1 MDDIIKPTN
10 LTPAEIIPS
19 GLTPSELTPDAMSDL
34 NTKIAII
41 IGSIV
46 ALIAIL
52 ILAAFF
58 IQKGKEYFHNKRK
71 DKRKDNIKEN
81 NAINTELD
89 NEIKKYQKNIYDSC
103 EKSKNQ
109 INIEDNDLKQ
119 LINSRREKLD
129 QKYTISIQKNE
140 NYTTINNYQITF
152 CEDKF
157 EEAINQFNKIK
168 QLRDKNNPE
177 INKILLDLLK
187 STGNTQSLF
196 EVYRGEGTINLLNRD
211 KQGEYIQNTN
221 LNVIE
226 HNLFNKY
233 QKKITKTL
241 NENKLDKANKIVKIF
256 KMLLYYERV
265 TNFVIGAKNQDEY
278 LDIIKKTY
286 PNIKDYE
293 FSDEFISKF
302 QKVLKDE
309 YFYSLIDLKFEYEEV
324 LQRMPCAAFVTDARA
339 NATLSLGSSNK
350 SPEYSENDKENYQL
364 ILNDLN
370 TVIENII
377 KANPQYTHLY
387 SLTKEQFQK
396 ADKENFEQTL
406 KFIDENKV
414 VERMNEVMNQ
424 SKNPPSNNVNLG
436 HGGRGHG
443 HD

>member
-1 MDDIIKPTN
+1 M
-10 LTPAEIIPS
+10 L
-19 GLTPSELTPDAMSDL
+19 
-34 NTKIAII
+34 
-41 IGSIV
+41 
-46 ALIAIL
+46 
-52 ILAAFF
+52 
-58 IQKGKEYFHNKRK
+58 
-71 DKRKDNIKEN
+71 
-81 NAINTELD
+81 
-89 NEIKKYQKNIYDSC
+89 KY
-103 EKSKNQ
+103 
-109 INIEDNDLKQ
+109 LKCF
-119 LINSRREKLD
+119 
-129 QKYTISIQKNE
+129 YT
-140 NYTTINNYQITF
+140 
-152 CEDKF
+152 
-157 EEAINQFNKIK
+157 
-168 QLRDKNNPE
+168 
-177 INKILLDLLK
+177 
-187 STGNTQSLF
+187 
-196 EVYRGEGTINLLNRD
+196 
-211 KQGEYIQNTN
+211 
-221 LNVIE
+221 
-226 HNLFNKY
+226 
-233 QKKITKTL
+233 
-241 NENKLDKANKIVKIF
+241 
-256 KMLLYYERV
+256 
-265 TNFVIGAKNQDEY
+265 NQDEY